1 MQRDPRHGPIIPPS
15 APDPGQ
21 SHDAPHIDLT
31 HDRPY
36 LPSEDRPSRLKLAL
50 RRFKRFIRPGF
61 VVLTV
66 LLLAGG
72 AVHLL
77 HITASEE
84 RFAPLRARL
93 VAMEPLPIHHIIV
106 NGRHITSQQA
116 VENALGTSVGQ
127 PLFGFSV
134 EAARARVN
142 ALPLVEQATVE
153 RRIPDTVIVNL
164 TERVPIA
171 VWQNHDHFSLINRA
185 GDTVSDQGIAGQD
198 PQMLRTLPLIVGD
211 GANNAAADLLDA
223 LTPFPDIQNRITA
236 FVRVGE
242 RRWDAVLRN
251 GTTILLPEDEEKPAF
266 ARLEQFQNT
275 MKLLDRP
282 VVSIDMRLP
291 DRMVIHQ
298 PPLPAQPNAPE
309 SDSQTKP
316 Q

>member
-1 MQRDPRHGPIIPPS
+1 MQRDPRHDPIIEPPS
-15 APDPGQ
+15 SDPWGGG
-21 SHDAPHIDLT
+21 HAPHRERA
-31 HDRPY
+31 HNEPQ
-36 LPSEDRPSRLKLAL
+36 LPTEDRPSRLNLAL
-50 RRFKRFIRPGF
+50 RRIKRLMRPGF
-61 VVLTV
+61 VVLT
-66 LLLAGG
+66 LLLLTGA
-72 AVHLL
+72 AVHIL
-77 HITASEE
+77 HMAASEE

-93 VAMEPLPIHHIIV
+93 IAMEPLPIRHIIV

-116 VENALGTSVGQ
+116 IENALGTSLGQ

-134 EAARARVN
+134 EAARAHVN

-153 RRIPDTVIVNL
+153 RRIPDTIIVNL
-164 TERVPIA
+164 TERIPIA

-185 GDTVSDQGIAGQD
+185 GDTVSNQGIIGQD

-211 GANNAAADLLDA
+211 GANSAAADLLDA

-266 ARLEQFQNT
+266 ARLEQFQNN

-298 PPLPAQPNAPE
+298 PPLPAPPTATDGN
-309 SDSQTKP
+309 SQTKP